1 MRKKLAVVIPV
12 YNEEESIKKVVN
24 DWKKIL
30 PTKLFDLII
39 INDGSTDNTKSIL
52 SNFKK
57 KIKNLIVINKKNAGH
72 GKAVCDGYKFAIKKK
87 YKYIFQTDGD
97 NQFFASD
104 FKKLW
109 SKKSNS
115 NYDIILGNRFK
126 RNDPLIRIFLS
137 KIVLRL
143 LLKTLFGKYVIDPN
157 IPYRLIKTDFMSEF
171 IKLNPTKFIAPNIIM
186 TLLAKKL
193 IFVRVKHSVRS
204 YGEVS
209 WPLKKLLKFGIT
221 LLKDLKKFHSL
232 SQKFN

>member
-1 MRKKLAVVIPV
+1 M
-12 YNEEESIKKVVN
+12 
-24 DWKKIL
+24 
-30 PTKLFDLII
+30 
-39 INDGSTDNTKSIL
+39 
-52 SNFKK
+52 
-57 KIKNLIVINKKNAGH
+57 
-72 GKAVCDGYKFAIKKK
+72 
-87 YKYIFQTDGD
+87 
-97 NQFFASD
+97 
-104 FKKLW
+104 
-109 SKKSNS
+109 
-115 NYDIILGNRFK
+115 
-126 RNDPLIRIFLS
+126 
-137 KIVLRL
+137 
-143 LLKTLFGKYVIDPN
+143 LKTLCGKYVIDPN